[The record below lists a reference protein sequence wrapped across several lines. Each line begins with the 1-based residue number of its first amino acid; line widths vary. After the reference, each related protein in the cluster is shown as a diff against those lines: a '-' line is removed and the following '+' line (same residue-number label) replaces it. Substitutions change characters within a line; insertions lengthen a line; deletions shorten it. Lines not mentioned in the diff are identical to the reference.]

1 MPAGNDWTETSADGG
16 DHLRRE
22 SGNHP
27 DSAGQHSPDPG
38 GAQVTAFGLQRVC
51 RTVRLGRMTDVVGRP
66 AGQLGAVGGRVP
78 LIAALTDYG
87 TGPYTAL
94 LQASA
99 RYPSAPDVSWL
110 DLDHGISLGDVRAGA
125 LTLRRTLPHLPPC
138 VCVAVVDPGVGTNR
152 RAIALTTSTG
162 HHLVG
167 PDNGLLE
174 PAVRRL
180 GGAVELVDLGASRL
194 RVHGPARTFD
204 GRDLFGP
211 VAGALAAGASLG
223 EVGAEADPA
232 SLVVLALPGPR
243 RTVDGFDATVL
254 EVDHFGTLVVALDD
268 QLDAAGPLPPVG
280 KSGTVQTSLGATRP
294 FLVGQTFADVAHGG
308 LVLYHDSDGALAL
321 ARRDGSAA
329 ALLHVGAG
337 DALTL
342 TYDMGDDD
350 FGPQVA

>member
-1 MPAGNDWTETSADGG
+1 
-16 DHLRRE
+16 
-22 SGNHP
+22 
-27 DSAGQHSPDPG
+27 
-38 GAQVTAFGLQRVC
+38 
-51 RTVRLGRMTDVVGRP
+51 MTDVVGREAREHGT
-66 AGQLGAVGGRVP
+66 AGRRAP

-87 TGPYTAL
+87 TGPYAAL

-99 RYPSAPDVSWL
+99 RYPAVPDIAWL
-110 DLDHGISLGDVRAGA
+110 DLDHGIALGDIRAGA

-152 RAIALTTSTG
+152 RAIAVQTASG
-162 HHLVG
+162 HRLVG

-174 PAVRRL
+174 PVARRL

-211 VAGALAAGASLG
+211 VAGALAAGAALN
-223 EVGAEADPA
+223 EVGLEADPA

-254 EVDHFGTLVVALDD
+254 EVDHFGTLVLALDD

-280 KSGTVQTSLGATRP
+280 QAGMVTTGLGSTQP
-294 FLVGQTFADVAHGG
+294 FLVGQTFADVEHGG
-308 LVLYHDSDGALAL
+308 LVLFPDSDGALAL

-329 ALLHVGAG
+329 QLLHVGAG

-342 TYDMGDDD
+342 LYDASDDD
-350 FGPQVA
+350 YGPRVA